1 MVIISQYIQISNV
14 MWHRCVCSAA
24 PDALQPHGLQLTRV
38 LCPWDFSGKNTG
50 VGCHFLL
57 QGMSLTQCTN
67 PHLLCLLH
75 EQVVFFLSFF
85 FFATST
91 NWEARHLICAV
102 LFLVAQLCLT
112 LGTKKGKEFGKKVIS
127 LLSFPFQL
135 MKA

>member
-1 MVIISQYIQISNV
+1 MGFSRQEYWSGFPYPHPGNLSSLEIEPVFLMS
-14 MWHRCVCSAA
+14 
-24 PDALQPHGLQLTRV
+24 PALAG
-38 LCPWDFSGKNTG
+38 G
-50 VGCHFLL
+50 
-57 QGMSLTQCTN
+57 
-67 PHLLCLLH
+67 
-75 EQVVFFLSFF
+75 FLSFFF